1 MNMNVNIKE
10 IIENIVEEITKNKN
24 IKDDFEKEPVKVI
37 ERIANVDLPDELVEK
52 VVDGVKAKITMD
64 KVADMADTVSD
75 LAGSLKKLF

>member
-1 MNMNVNIKE
+1 MDIKE

-24 IKDDFEKEPVKVI
+24 LKEEFEKEPVKVI

-52 VVDGVKAKITMD
+52 VVDGVKAKLTMD
-64 KVADMADTVSD
+64 KVADIADTVSG